1 MSGIGIAITG
11 TDERKKKQGG
21 LFAGLRAQQKTP
33 QATTTPS
40 TPSTPSAGTAQGAGG
55 GANTQTSPAQGRTF
69 AQAWSVAQPQGAGS
83 TEQTGQEATQQ
94 QPQTS
99 APQKPR
105 VSPEWRT
112 PEPSLYNNNNT
123 QDKTT
128 LGHEYSNGDPSKP
141 SLYHVPSYK
150 AVSAAAQRDGDAAQQ
165 GAGTDAQADKQAD
178 EREQINTIADFL
190 ASRPSKSVED
200 YERER
205 ERRDRVERIT
215 RALKAIA
222 NVVTTAHGGV
232 STYDYAA
239 DKAESDK
246 DENKNYER
254 LVKSWKDYREG
265 LQRAHNIAYKQ
276 QDSDTRKGNLLW
288 RQAKQQNDLKKW
300 QDEYSLKQRKMSA
313 DEAYKQAL
321 VDLKQQQ
328 QKLQKEKNED
338 NKKLIEARIKYLDN
352 TIAVQKQR
360 INNQNKT
367 KTTTYTRDAKGRV
380 TQSTTR

>member
-11 TDERKKKQGG
+11 TDNKKKQGG
-21 LFAGLRAQQKTP
+21 LFAGLRAKQKTP

-40 TPSTPSAGTAQGAGG
+40 APSTPSAGTAQGAGG

-69 AQAWSVAQPQGAGS
+69 AQAWSVAQPQGAGN
-83 TEQTGQEATQQ
+83 TEQTGQAATQQ

-99 APQKPR
+99 APQKPKA
-105 VSPEWRT
+105 SPEWRT
-112 PEPSLYNNNNT
+112 PEPSLYNNNT

-128 LGHEYSNGDPSKP
+128 PRLDYSNADPSKP
-141 SLYHVPSYK
+141 SLYHVQSYK
-150 AVSAAAQRDGDAAQQ
+150 DVSAGAQEADEVAKQD
-165 GAGTDAQADKQAD
+165 AGTDAQAGQGAD
-178 EREQINTIADFL
+178 EREQVNTIADFL

-215 RALKAIA
+215 RGLKALA
-222 NVVTTAHGGV
+222 NVFTTAHGGV

-288 RQAKQQNDLKKW
+288 RQARLQNEAKKW

-328 QKLQKEKNED
+328 QNLQEEKNED

-360 INNQNKT
+360 IKNQNKT

-380 TQSTTR
+380 TKTTRQ

>member
-11 TDERKKKQGG
+11 TDNKKKQGG
-21 LFAGLRAQQKTP
+21 LFAGLRAKQKTP

-40 TPSTPSAGTAQGAGG
+40 APSTPSAGTAQGAGG

-69 AQAWSVAQPQGAGS
+69 AQAWSVAQPQGAGN
-83 TEQTGQEATQQ
+83 TEQTGQAATQQ
-94 QPQTS
+94 QPQ
-99 APQKPR
+99 KPK

-112 PEPSLYNNNNT
+112 PEPSLYNNNT

-128 LGHEYSNGDPSKP
+128 PRLDYSNADPSKP
-141 SLYHVPSYK
+141 SLYHVQSYK
-150 AVSAAAQRDGDAAQQ
+150 DVSAGAQEADEVAKQD
-165 GAGTDAQADKQAD
+165 AGTDAQAGQGAD
-178 EREQINTIADFL
+178 EREQVNTIADFL

-215 RALKAIA
+215 RGLKALA
-222 NVVTTAHGGV
+222 NVFTTAHGGV

-288 RQAKQQNDLKKW
+288 RQARLQNEAKKW

-328 QKLQKEKNED
+328 QNLQEEKNED

-360 INNQNKT
+360 IKNQNKT

-380 TQSTTR
+380 TKTTRQ

>member
-11 TDERKKKQGG
+11 TDNKKKQGG
-21 LFAGLRAQQKTP
+21 LFAGLRAKQKTP

-40 TPSTPSAGTAQGAGG
+40 APSTPSAGTAQGAGG

-69 AQAWSVAQPQGAGS
+69 AQAWSVAQPQGAGN
-83 TEQTGQEATQQ
+83 TEQTGQAATQQ

-99 APQKPR
+99 APQKPKA
-105 VSPEWRT
+105 SPEWRT
-112 PEPSLYNNNNT
+112 PEPSLYNNNT

-128 LGHEYSNGDPSKP
+128 PRLDYSNADPSKP
-141 SLYHVPSYK
+141 SLYHVQSYK
-150 AVSAAAQRDGDAAQQ
+150 DVSAGAQEADEVAKQD
-165 GAGTDAQADKQAD
+165 AGTDAQAGQGAD
-178 EREQINTIADFL
+178 EREQVNTIADFL
-190 ASRPSKSVED
+190 ASRPSRSVED

-215 RALKAIA
+215 RGLKALA
-222 NVVTTAHGGV
+222 NVFTTAHGGV

-288 RQAKQQNDLKKW
+288 RQARLQNEMKKW

-328 QKLQKEKNED
+328 QNLQKEKNED

-360 INNQNKT
+360 IKNQNKT

-380 TQSTTR
+380 TKTTRQ

>member
-11 TDERKKKQGG
+11 TDDKKKQGG
-21 LFAGLRAQQKTP
+21 LFAGLRAKQKTP

-40 TPSTPSAGTAQGAGG
+40 VPSTPSADAGQGAGG

-69 AQAWSVAQPQGAGS
+69 AQAWSVAQPQGGGG
-83 TEQTGQEATQQ
+83 TEQTGQAATQQ

-99 APQKPR
+99 ATQKPK

-112 PEPSLYNNNNT
+112 PEPSLYNNNT

-128 LGHEYSNGDPSKP
+128 PRLDYSNADPSKP
-141 SLYHVPSYK
+141 SLYHVPSFK
-150 AVSAAAQRDGDAAQQ
+150 GVSAAAHNADEVAKQDE
-165 GAGTDAQADKQAD
+165 GTDAQADKQAD
-178 EREQINTIADFL
+178 EREQVNTIADFL
-190 ASRPSKSVED
+190 ASRPSKSIED

-215 RALKAIA
+215 RGLKALA
-222 NVVTTAHGGV
+222 NVFTTAHGGV

-288 RQAKQQNDLKKW
+288 RQARLQSEAKKW
-300 QDEYSLKQRKMSA
+300 QDEYSLRQRKMSA

-328 QKLQKEKNED
+328 QNLQKEKNED

-360 INNQNKT
+360 IKNQNKT

-380 TQSTTR
+380 TQSTTRQ

>member
-11 TDERKKKQGG
+11 TDNKKKQGG
-21 LFAGLRAQQKTP
+21 LFAGLRAKQKTP

-40 TPSTPSAGTAQGAGG
+40 APSTPSAGTAQGAGG

-69 AQAWSVAQPQGAGS
+69 AQAWSVAQPQGAGN
-83 TEQTGQEATQQ
+83 TEQTGQAATQQ

-99 APQKPR
+99 APQKPKA
-105 VSPEWRT
+105 SPEWRT
-112 PEPSLYNNNNT
+112 PEPSLYNNNT

-128 LGHEYSNGDPSKP
+128 PRLDYSNADPSKP
-141 SLYHVPSYK
+141 SLYHVQSYK
-150 AVSAAAQRDGDAAQQ
+150 DVSAGAQEADEVAKQD
-165 GAGTDAQADKQAD
+165 AGTDAQAGQGAD
-178 EREQINTIADFL
+178 EREQVNTIADFL

-215 RALKAIA
+215 RGLKALA
-222 NVVTTAHGGV
+222 NVFTTAHGGV

-288 RQAKQQNDLKKW
+288 RQARLQNEAKKW

-328 QKLQKEKNED
+328 QNLQKEKNED

-360 INNQNKT
+360 IKNQNKT
-367 KTTTYTRDAKGRV
+367 ETTTYTRDAKGRV
-380 TQSTTR
+380 TKTTRQ

>member
-11 TDERKKKQGG
+11 TDNKKKQGG
-21 LFAGLRAQQKTP
+21 LFAGLRAKQKTP

-40 TPSTPSAGTAQGAGG
+40 APSTPSAGTAQGAGG

-69 AQAWSVAQPQGAGS
+69 AQAWSVAQPQGAGN
-83 TEQTGQEATQQ
+83 TEQTGQAATQQ

-99 APQKPR
+99 APQKPK

-112 PEPSLYNNNNT
+112 PEPSLYNNNT

-128 LGHEYSNGDPSKP
+128 PRLDYSNADPSKP
-141 SLYHVPSYK
+141 SLYHVQSYK
-150 AVSAAAQRDGDAAQQ
+150 DVSAGAQEADEIAKQD
-165 GAGTDAQADKQAD
+165 AGTDAQAGQGAD
-178 EREQINTIADFL
+178 EREQVNTIADFL

-215 RALKAIA
+215 RGLKALA
-222 NVVTTAHGGV
+222 NVFTTAHGGV

-288 RQAKQQNDLKKW
+288 RQARLQNEAKKW

-328 QKLQKEKNED
+328 QNLQEEKNED

-360 INNQNKT
+360 IKNQNKT
-367 KTTTYTRDAKGRV
+367 ETTTYTRDAKGRV
-380 TQSTTR
+380 TKTTRQ

>member
-11 TDERKKKQGG
+11 TDEQKKKKQGG
-21 LFAGLRAQQKTP
+21 LFAGLRATQKTP
-33 QATTTPS
+33 TATT
-40 TPSTPSAGTAQGAGG
+40 TPSTPSAGTAQGTGG
-55 GANTQTSPAQGRTF
+55 GDGTQTTPAQGRTF
-69 AQAWSVAQPQGAGS
+69 AQAWSVAQPQGGGS
-83 TEQTGQEATQQ
+83 TGQTGQATTQQ

-99 APQKPR
+99 APQKPK

-112 PEPSLYNNNNT
+112 PEPSLYNNNT

-128 LGHEYSNGDPSKP
+128 PRLDYSNADPSKP
-141 SLYHVPSYK
+141 SLYNNVPNYK
-150 AVSAAAQRDGDAAQQ
+150 AVSAATHKADEVAQQ
-165 GAGTDAQADKQAD
+165 DAGADAQAGQGAD
-178 EREQINTIADFL
+178 EREQVNTIADFL

-222 NVVTTAHGGV
+222 NVVTTARGGV
-232 STYDYAA
+232 NTYDYAA
-239 DKAESDK
+239 DKAQSDK
-246 DENKNYER
+246 DEDKEYER

-288 RQAKQQNDLKKW
+288 RQARLQNEAKKW
-300 QDEYSLKQRKMSA
+300 QDEYSLKLRKMSA

-328 QKLQKEKNED
+328 QKLQEEKNED

-360 INNQNKT
+360 LKNQNQT

>member
-11 TDERKKKQGG
+11 TEYQKKKQGG
-21 LFAGLRAQQKTP
+21 LFAGLRATQKTP
-33 QATTTPS
+33 TATTTPS
-40 TPSTPSAGTAQGAGG
+40 APSAGTAQGTGG
-55 GANTQTSPAQGRTF
+55 GDGTQTTPAQGRTF
-69 AQAWSVAQPQGAGS
+69 AQAWNVAQPKGAS
-83 TEQTGQEATQQ
+83 ANEQAEQTTMQQ

-105 VSPEWRT
+105 VSPEWQT

-128 LGHEYSNGDPSKP
+128 PRLDYSNADPSKP
-141 SLYHVPSYK
+141 SLYNVPNYK
-150 AVSAAAQRDGDAAQQ
+150 AVSAATHKADEVAQQ
-165 GAGTDAQADKQAD
+165 GAGTDAQAGQKQD
-178 EREQINTIADFL
+178 EEEQVSTIADFL

-222 NVVTTAHGGV
+222 NVVTTARGGV

-239 DKAESDK
+239 DKAQADK
-246 DENKNYER
+246 DEDKEYSR

-288 RQAKQQNDLKKW
+288 RKAKQAIDVKKW
-300 QDEYSLKQRKMSA
+300 QDEYSLKLRKMSA

-328 QKLQKEKNED
+328 QKLQEEKNED

-380 TQSTTR
+380 TQSTTRQ

>member
-11 TDERKKKQGG
+11 TDNKKKQGG
-21 LFAGLRAQQKTP
+21 LFAGLRAKQKTP

-40 TPSTPSAGTAQGAGG
+40 APSTPSAGTAQGAGG

-69 AQAWSVAQPQGAGS
+69 AQAWSVAQPQGAGN
-83 TEQTGQEATQQ
+83 TEQTGQAATQQ

-99 APQKPR
+99 APQKPKA
-105 VSPEWRT
+105 SPEWRT
-112 PEPSLYNNNNT
+112 PEPSLYNNNT

-128 LGHEYSNGDPSKP
+128 PRLDYSNADPSKP
-141 SLYHVPSYK
+141 SLYHVQSYK
-150 AVSAAAQRDGDAAQQ
+150 DVSAGAQEADEVAKQD
-165 GAGTDAQADKQAD
+165 AGTDAQAGQGAD
-178 EREQINTIADFL
+178 EREQVNTIADFL
-190 ASRPSKSVED
+190 ASRPSRSVED

-215 RALKAIA
+215 RGLKALA
-222 NVVTTAHGGV
+222 NVFTTAHGGV

-288 RQAKQQNDLKKW
+288 RQARLQNEAKKW

-328 QKLQKEKNED
+328 QNLQKEKNED

-360 INNQNKT
+360 IKNQNKT

-380 TQSTTR
+380 TKTTRQ

>member
-11 TDERKKKQGG
+11 TDEQKKKKQGG
-21 LFAGLRAQQKTP
+21 LFAGLRAKQKTP

-69 AQAWSVAQPQGAGS
+69 AQAWSAAQSQGGGS
-83 TEQTGQEATQQ
+83 TEQTGQAATQQ

-112 PEPSLYNNNNT
+112 PEPSLYNNT

-128 LGHEYSNGDPSKP
+128 PRLDYSNADPDKP
-141 SLYHVPSYK
+141 SLYHVPSFK
-150 AVSAAAQRDGDAAQQ
+150 GVSAAAQKADEVAKQD
-165 GAGTDAQADKQAD
+165 AGTDAQAGQGAD
-178 EREQINTIADFL
+178 EREQVNTIADFL
-190 ASRPSKSVED
+190 ASRPSKSIED

-246 DENKNYER
+246 DENREYER
-254 LVKSWKDYREG
+254 LVKNWKDYREG

-276 QDSDTRKGNLLW
+276 QDSDTRRGNMLW
-288 RQAKQQNDLKKW
+288 RQAKQQNEQKKW
-300 QDEYSLKQRKMSA
+300 QDEYSLKLRKMSA

-328 QKLQKEKNED
+328 QKLQEEKKED
-338 NKKLIEARIKYLDN
+338 NKELIEARIKYLDN

-380 TQSTTR
+380 TKTTRQ

>member
-11 TDERKKKQGG
+11 TDEQKKKKQGG
-21 LFAGLRAQQKTP
+21 LFAGLRAKQKTP
-33 QATTTPS
+33 QATT

-69 AQAWSVAQPQGAGS
+69 AQAWSAAQSQGGGS
-83 TEQTGQEATQQ
+83 TEQTGQAATQQ

-105 VSPEWRT
+105 VSPEWQT
-112 PEPSLYNNNNT
+112 PEPSLYNNNT

-128 LGHEYSNGDPSKP
+128 PRLDYSKADPSKP
-141 SLYHVPSYK
+141 SLYNVPSYK
-150 AVSAAAQRDGDAAQQ
+150 AVSAAAQKADEVAQQ
-165 GAGTDAQADKQAD
+165 GTGTDAQVGQKQD
-178 EREQINTIADFL
+178 EEEQVSTIADFL

-288 RQAKQQNDLKKW
+288 RQARLQNEAKKW

-313 DEAYKQAL
+313 GEAYKQAL

-328 QKLQKEKNED
+328 QKLQEEKKED

-380 TQSTTR
+380 TKTTIQ

>member
-1 MSGIGIAITG
+1 MSGIGIAIT
-11 TDERKKKQGG
+11 DNKKKQGG
-21 LFAGLRAQQKTP
+21 LFAGLRATQKTP
-33 QATTTPS
+33 QTTTTPS
-40 TPSTPSAGTAQGAGG
+40 APSTATVQGAGG
-55 GANTQTSPAQGRTF
+55 GANTQTTPAQGRTF
-69 AQAWSVAQPQGAGS
+69 AQAWSVAQPQGAD
-83 TEQTGQEATQQ
+83 TEQTGQAATQQ

-99 APQKPR
+99 APQKPK

-128 LGHEYSNGDPSKP
+128 PRLDYSNADPSKP
-141 SLYHVPSYK
+141 SLYHVPNYK
-150 AVSAAAQRDGDAAQQ
+150 AVSAAAGQKQDEEEQQ
-165 GAGTDAQADKQAD
+165 GAGTDAQATHKAD
-178 EREQINTIADFL
+178 EEEQVSTIADFL

-205 ERRDRVERIT
+205 ERRDRVERIS
-215 RALKAIA
+215 RGLKALA
-222 NVVTTAHGGV
+222 NVFTTAHGGV

-288 RQAKQQNDLKKW
+288 RQAKQQNDQKKW
-300 QDEYSLKQRKMSA
+300 QDEYSLKLRKLSA

-328 QKLQKEKNED
+328 QKLQEEKNED

-360 INNQNKT
+360 IKNQNKT

-380 TQSTTR
+380 TKTTIQ

>member
-11 TDERKKKQGG
+11 TDDQKKKQGG
-21 LFAGLRAQQKTP
+21 LFAGLRATQKTP
-33 QATTTPS
+33 TATTTPS
-40 TPSTPSAGTAQGAGG
+40 APSAGTAQGTGG
-55 GANTQTSPAQGRTF
+55 GDGTQTTPAQGRTF
-69 AQAWSVAQPQGAGS
+69 GQAWNVAQPKGADGN
-83 TEQTGQEATQQ
+83 EQAGQTTMQQ

-105 VSPEWRT
+105 VSPEWQT
-112 PEPSLYNNNNT
+112 PEPSLYNNNT

-128 LGHEYSNGDPSKP
+128 PRLDYSNADPSKP
-141 SLYHVPSYK
+141 SLYNVPSYK
-150 AVSAAAQRDGDAAQQ
+150 AVSAAAQKADEVAPQ
-165 GAGTDAQADKQAD
+165 GAKTDAQAQKAD
-178 EREQINTIADFL
+178 EEEQVSTIADFL

-222 NVVTTAHGGV
+222 NVVTTARGGV
-232 STYDYAA
+232 NTYDYAT
-239 DKAESDK
+239 DKAQADK
-246 DENKNYER
+246 DEDKEYSR

-276 QDSDTRKGNLLW
+276 QDSDTRRGNLLW
-288 RQAKQQNDLKKW
+288 RKAKQQNEQKKW
-300 QDEYSLKQRKMSA
+300 QDEYSLKLRKMSA

-328 QKLQKEKNED
+328 QKLQEEKNEA

>member
-11 TDERKKKQGG
+11 TDDKKKQGG
-21 LFAGLRAQQKTP
+21 LFAGLRAKQKTP

-69 AQAWSVAQPQGAGS
+69 AQAWSVAQPQGAGN
-83 TEQTGQEATQQ
+83 TEQTGQAATQQ

-99 APQKPR
+99 APQKPK

-128 LGHEYSNGDPSKP
+128 PRLDYSNADPDKP

-150 AVSAAAQRDGDAAQQ
+150 DVSAGAQEADEVAQQ
-165 GAGTDAQADKQAD
+165 GAGTDAQAGQGAD
-178 EREQINTIADFL
+178 EREQVNTIADFL

-288 RQAKQQNDLKKW
+288 RQAKLQNEAKKW

-321 VDLKQQQ
+321 VDLKQEQQ
-328 QKLQKEKNED
+328 NLQKEKNED

-352 TIAVQKQR
+352 IIAVQKQR

-380 TQSTTR
+380 TKTTEQ

>member
-11 TDERKKKQGG
+11 TDDKKKQGG
-21 LFAGLRAQQKTP
+21 LFAGLRAKQKTP

-83 TEQTGQEATQQ
+83 TGQTGQATTQQ

-112 PEPSLYNNNNT
+112 PEPSLYNNNT

-128 LGHEYSNGDPSKP
+128 PRLDYSNADPSKP

-150 AVSAAAQRDGDAAQQ
+150 DVSAGAQEADEVAKQD
-165 GAGTDAQADKQAD
+165 AGTDAQAGQGAD
-178 EREQINTIADFL
+178 ERKQVNTIADFL

-205 ERRDRVERIT
+205 ERRDRVERIS

-222 NVVTTAHGGV
+222 NVVTTAYGGV

-288 RQAKQQNDLKKW
+288 RQMRLQNEAKKW

-321 VDLKQQQ
+321 VDLKQEQQ
-328 QKLQKEKNED
+328 NLQKEKNED

-352 TIAVQKQR
+352 TITIQKQR
-360 INNQNKT
+360 IKNQNKT

-380 TQSTTR
+380 TKTTRQ

>member
-11 TDERKKKQGG
+11 TDNKKKQGG
-21 LFAGLRAQQKTP
+21 LFAGLRAKQKTP

-40 TPSTPSAGTAQGAGG
+40 APSTPSAGTAQGAGG

-69 AQAWSVAQPQGAGS
+69 AQAWSVAQPQGAGN
-83 TEQTGQEATQQ
+83 TEQTGQAATQQ

-99 APQKPR
+99 APQKPKA
-105 VSPEWRT
+105 SPEWRT
-112 PEPSLYNNNNT
+112 PEPSLYNNNT

-128 LGHEYSNGDPSKP
+128 PRLDYSNADPSKP
-141 SLYHVPSYK
+141 SLYHVQSYK
-150 AVSAAAQRDGDAAQQ
+150 DVSAGAQEADEVAKQD
-165 GAGTDAQADKQAD
+165 AGTDAQAGQGAD
-178 EREQINTIADFL
+178 EREQVNTIADFL
-190 ASRPSKSVED
+190 ASRPSRSVED

-215 RALKAIA
+215 RGLKALA
-222 NVVTTAHGGV
+222 NVFTTAHGGV

-288 RQAKQQNDLKKW
+288 RQARLQNEAKKW

-328 QKLQKEKNED
+328 QNLQEEKNED

-360 INNQNKT
+360 IKNQNKT
-367 KTTTYTRDAKGRV
+367 ETTTYTRDAKGRV
-380 TQSTTR
+380 TKTTRQ

>member
-11 TDERKKKQGG
+11 TDKKKQGG
-21 LFAGLRAQQKTP
+21 LFAGLRAKQKTP
-33 QATTTPS
+33 QATT

-69 AQAWSVAQPQGAGS
+69 AQAWSVAQPQGAGN
-83 TEQTGQEATQQ
+83 TEQTGQATTQQ

-105 VSPEWRT
+105 VSPEWQT

-128 LGHEYSNGDPSKP
+128 PRLDYSNADPDKP
-141 SLYHVPSYK
+141 SLYHVPGFK
-150 AVSAAAQRDGDAAQQ
+150 GVSTGAQEADEVAKQD
-165 GAGTDAQADKQAD
+165 AGTDAQAAQKAD
-178 EREQINTIADFL
+178 EVAKQVNTIADFL
-190 ASRPSKSVED
+190 ASRPSKSIED

-215 RALKAIA
+215 RGLKALA
-222 NVVTTAHGGV
+222 NVFTTAYGGV

-276 QDSDTRKGNLLW
+276 QDSDTRRGNLLW
-288 RQAKQQNDLKKW
+288 RQAKKQNEQKKW
-300 QDEYSLKQRKMSA
+300 QDEYSLKLRKMSA

-328 QKLQKEKNED
+328 QQLQEEKNED

-360 INNQNKT
+360 IKNQNKT

-380 TQSTTR
+380 TKTTRQ

>member
-11 TDERKKKQGG
+11 TDNKKKQGG
-21 LFAGLRAQQKTP
+21 LFAGLRAKQKTP

-40 TPSTPSAGTAQGAGG
+40 APSTPSAGTAQGAGG

-69 AQAWSVAQPQGAGS
+69 AQAWSVAQPQGAGN
-83 TEQTGQEATQQ
+83 TEQTGQAATQQ

-99 APQKPR
+99 APQKPKA
-105 VSPEWRT
+105 SPEWRT
-112 PEPSLYNNNNT
+112 PEPSLYNNNT

-128 LGHEYSNGDPSKP
+128 PRLDYSNADPSKP
-141 SLYHVPSYK
+141 SLYHVQSYK
-150 AVSAAAQRDGDAAQQ
+150 DVSAGAQEADEVAKQD
-165 GAGTDAQADKQAD
+165 AGTDAQAGQGAD
-178 EREQINTIADFL
+178 EREQVNTIADFL

-215 RALKAIA
+215 RGLKALA
-222 NVVTTAHGGV
+222 NVFTTAHGGV

-288 RQAKQQNDLKKW
+288 RQARLQNEAKKW

-328 QKLQKEKNED
+328 QNLQKEKNED

-360 INNQNKT
+360 IKNQNKT

-380 TQSTTR
+380 TKTTRQ

>member
-11 TDERKKKQGG
+11 TDKKKQGG
-21 LFAGLRAQQKTP
+21 LFAGLRAKQKTP

-40 TPSTPSAGTAQGAGG
+40 APSAPSAGTAQGAGG
-55 GANTQTSPAQGRTF
+55 GTNTQTSPAQGRTF

-83 TEQTGQEATQQ
+83 TEQTGQAATQQ

-105 VSPEWRT
+105 VSPEWQT
-112 PEPSLYNNNNT
+112 PEPSLYNNNT

-128 LGHEYSNGDPSKP
+128 PRLDYSNADPSKP
-141 SLYHVPSYK
+141 SLYNVPSYK
-150 AVSAAAQRDGDAAQQ
+150 AVSAAAQKADEVAPQ
-165 GAGTDAQADKQAD
+165 GAGTDAQAGQKQD
-178 EREQINTIADFL
+178 EEEQVSTIADFL

-222 NVVTTAHGGV
+222 NVVTTARGGV
-232 STYDYAA
+232 NTYDYAA
-239 DKAESDK
+239 DKAQSDK
-246 DENKNYER
+246 DEDKEYER

-276 QDSDTRKGNLLW
+276 QDSDTRRGNLLW
-288 RQAKQQNDLKKW
+288 RQAKQQNEQKKW
-300 QDEYSLKQRKMSA
+300 QDEYSLKLRKMSA

-328 QKLQKEKNED
+328 QKLQEEKNEA

>member
-11 TDERKKKQGG
+11 TDDRKKKQGG
-21 LFAGLRAQQKTP
+21 LFAGLRATQKTP
-33 QATTTPS
+33 TATTTP
-40 TPSTPSAGTAQGAGG
+40 TAPATAQGTGG
-55 GANTQTSPAQGRTF
+55 SDSTQTTPAQGRTF
-69 AQAWSVAQPQGAGS
+69 AQAWNVAQPNGASGN
-83 TEQTGQEATQQ
+83 EQSGQATMQQ

-99 APQKPR
+99 APQKPK

-128 LGHEYSNGDPSKP
+128 PRLDYSNADPSKP

-150 AVSAAAQRDGDAAQQ
+150 AVSAAAQKADEVAQQ
-165 GAGTDAQADKQAD
+165 GTGTDAQATKKAD
-178 EREQINTIADFL
+178 EEEQVSTIADFL

-276 QDSDTRKGNLLW
+276 QDSDTRRGNMLW
-288 RQAKQQNDLKKW
+288 RQAKQKNEQKKW
-300 QDEYSLKQRKMSA
+300 QDEYSLKLRKMSA

-328 QKLQKEKNED
+328 QNLQKEKNED

-380 TQSTTR
+380 TKTTRQ

>member
-11 TDERKKKQGG
+11 TDNKKKQGG
-21 LFAGLRAQQKTP
+21 LFAGLRAKQKTP

-40 TPSTPSAGTAQGAGG
+40 APSTPSAGTAQGAGG

-69 AQAWSVAQPQGAGS
+69 AQAWSVAQPQGAGN
-83 TEQTGQEATQQ
+83 TEQTGQAATQQ

-99 APQKPR
+99 APQKPKA
-105 VSPEWRT
+105 SPEWRT
-112 PEPSLYNNNNT
+112 PEPSLYNNNT

-128 LGHEYSNGDPSKP
+128 PRLDYSNADPSKP
-141 SLYHVPSYK
+141 SLYHVQSYK
-150 AVSAAAQRDGDAAQQ
+150 DVSAGAQEADEIAKQD
-165 GAGTDAQADKQAD
+165 AGTDAQAGQGAD
-178 EREQINTIADFL
+178 EREQVNTIADFL

-215 RALKAIA
+215 RGLKALA
-222 NVVTTAHGGV
+222 NVFTTAHGGV

-288 RQAKQQNDLKKW
+288 RQARLQNEMKKW

-328 QKLQKEKNED
+328 QNLQKEKNED

-360 INNQNKT
+360 IKNQNKT

-380 TQSTTR
+380 TKTTRQ

>member
-11 TDERKKKQGG
+11 TDDRKKKQGG
-21 LFAGLRAQQKTP
+21 LFAGLRATQKTP

-40 TPSTPSAGTAQGAGG
+40 APPTATVQGTGG
-55 GANTQTSPAQGRTF
+55 GDGTQTTPAQGRTF
-69 AQAWSVAQPQGAGS
+69 AQAWNVAQPKGAGAN
-83 TEQTGQEATQQ
+83 EQAGQATMQQ
-94 QPQTS
+94 QQQTS

-105 VSPEWRT
+105 VSPEWQT

-128 LGHEYSNGDPSKP
+128 PSLDYSNADPDKP
-141 SLYHVPSYK
+141 SLYHVPGFK
-150 AVSAAAQRDGDAAQQ
+150 GVSAGAQKADEVAKQD
-165 GAGTDAQADKQAD
+165 AGTDAQAGQKAD
-178 EREQINTIADFL
+178 EREQVNTIADFL

-321 VDLKQQQ
+321 VDLKQEQQ
-328 QKLQKEKNED
+328 QLQKEKNED

-360 INNQNKT
+360 IKNQNKT

>member
-11 TDERKKKQGG
+11 TDNKKKQGG
-21 LFAGLRAQQKTP
+21 LFAGLRAEQKTP

-40 TPSTPSAGTAQGAGG
+40 APSTPSAGTAQGAGG

-69 AQAWSVAQPQGAGS
+69 AQAWSVAQPQGAGN
-83 TEQTGQEATQQ
+83 TEQTGQAATQQ

-99 APQKPR
+99 APQKPKA
-105 VSPEWRT
+105 SPEWRT
-112 PEPSLYNNNNT
+112 PEPSLYNNNT

-128 LGHEYSNGDPSKP
+128 PRLDYSNADPSKP
-141 SLYHVPSYK
+141 SLYHVQSYK
-150 AVSAAAQRDGDAAQQ
+150 DVSAGAQEADEVAKQD
-165 GAGTDAQADKQAD
+165 AGTDAQAGQGAD
-178 EREQINTIADFL
+178 EREQVNTIADFL
-190 ASRPSKSVED
+190 ASRPSRSVED

-215 RALKAIA
+215 RGLKALA
-222 NVVTTAHGGV
+222 NVFTTAYGGV

-288 RQAKQQNDLKKW
+288 RQARLQNEAKKW

-328 QKLQKEKNED
+328 QNLQKEKNED

-360 INNQNKT
+360 IKNQNKT

-380 TQSTTR
+380 TKTTRQ

>member
-11 TDERKKKQGG
+11 TDDKKKQGG
-21 LFAGLRAQQKTP
+21 LFAGLRAKQKTP

-40 TPSTPSAGTAQGAGG
+40 APPAATVQGNGG
-55 GANTQTSPAQGRTF
+55 GDGTQTTPAQGRTF
-69 AQAWSVAQPQGAGS
+69 GQAWSVAQPHGAGN
-83 TEQTGQEATQQ
+83 TEQTEQAATQQ

-112 PEPSLYNNNNT
+112 PDPSLYNNNNT

-128 LGHEYSNGDPSKP
+128 SRLDYSNADPDKP
-141 SLYHVPSYK
+141 SLYHVPNFK
-150 AVSAAAQRDGDAAQQ
+150 GVSAAAQQADEVAKQD
-165 GAGTDAQADKQAD
+165 AGTDAQAGQGAD
-178 EREQINTIADFL
+178 EREQVSTIADFL

-215 RALKAIA
+215 RGLKALA
-222 NVVTTAHGGV
+222 NVFTTAYGGV

-288 RQAKQQNDLKKW
+288 RQARLQNEAKKW

-321 VDLKQQQ
+321 ADLKQQQ
-328 QKLQKEKNED
+328 QSLQKEKNED

-352 TIAVQKQR
+352 TIAVQRQR
-360 INNQNKT
+360 IKNQNKT

-380 TQSTTR
+380 TKTTRQ

>member
-11 TDERKKKQGG
+11 TDNKKKQGG
-21 LFAGLRAQQKTP
+21 LFAGLRAKQKTP

-40 TPSTPSAGTAQGAGG
+40 APSTPSAGTAQGAGG

-69 AQAWSVAQPQGAGS
+69 AQAWSVAQPQGAGN
-83 TEQTGQEATQQ
+83 TEQTGQAATQQ

-99 APQKPR
+99 APQKPKA
-105 VSPEWRT
+105 SPEWRT
-112 PEPSLYNNNNT
+112 PEPSLYNNNT

-128 LGHEYSNGDPSKP
+128 PRLDYSNADPSKP
-141 SLYHVPSYK
+141 SLYHVQSYK
-150 AVSAAAQRDGDAAQQ
+150 DVSAGAQEADEVAKQD
-165 GAGTDAQADKQAD
+165 AGTDAQAGQGAD
-178 EREQINTIADFL
+178 EREQVNTIADFL

-215 RALKAIA
+215 RGLKALA
-222 NVVTTAHGGV
+222 NVFTTAHGGV

-288 RQAKQQNDLKKW
+288 RQARLQNEAKKW

-328 QKLQKEKNED
+328 QNLQEEKNED

-360 INNQNKT
+360 IKNQNKT
-367 KTTTYTRDAKGRV
+367 ETTTYTRDAKGRV
-380 TQSTTR
+380 TKTTRQ

>member
-11 TDERKKKQGG
+11 TDNKKKQGG
-21 LFAGLRAQQKTP
+21 LFAGLRAEQKTP

-40 TPSTPSAGTAQGAGG
+40 APSTPSAGTAQGAGG

-69 AQAWSVAQPQGAGS
+69 AQAWSVAQPQ
-83 TEQTGQEATQQ
+83 
-94 QPQTS
+94 
-99 APQKPR
+99 KPK

-112 PEPSLYNNNNT
+112 PEPSLYNNNT

-128 LGHEYSNGDPSKP
+128 PRLDYSNADPSKP
-141 SLYHVPSYK
+141 SLYHVQSYK
-150 AVSAAAQRDGDAAQQ
+150 DVSAGAQEADEIAKQD
-165 GAGTDAQADKQAD
+165 AGTDAQAGQGAD
-178 EREQINTIADFL
+178 EREQVNTIADFL
-190 ASRPSKSVED
+190 ASRPSRSVED

-215 RALKAIA
+215 RGLKALA
-222 NVVTTAHGGV
+222 NVFTTAYGGV

-254 LVKSWKDYREG
+254 LVQSWKDYREG

-276 QDSDTRKGNLLW
+276 QDSDTRKGNLACLQS
-288 RQAKQQNDLKKW
+288 RLQNEMKKW

-328 QKLQKEKNED
+328 QNLQKEKNED

-360 INNQNKT
+360 IKNQNKT

-380 TQSTTR
+380 TKTTRQ